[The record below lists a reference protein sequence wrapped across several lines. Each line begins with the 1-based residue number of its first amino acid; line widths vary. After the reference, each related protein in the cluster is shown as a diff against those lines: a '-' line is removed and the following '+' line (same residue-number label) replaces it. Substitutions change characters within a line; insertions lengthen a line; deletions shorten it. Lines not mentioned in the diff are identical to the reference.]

1 MIYPYG
7 IFIPNTKY
15 HEMYKILPSRNV
27 RSRALAFLFTSRKDE
42 SDDDENDVP
51 GNNEF
56 NNYVVWIY
64 LFLPFT

>member
-1 MIYPYG
+1 MKQIHFLVAKNSDNVMWMTS
-7 IFIPNTKY
+7 FI
-15 HEMYKILPSRNV
+15 
-27 RSRALAFLFTSRKDE
+27 AGDE